1 MTGCQSVVSKT
12 LVKSHLAPA
21 LLHCVLIIFRKME
34 SKIHQVRVTNRKLS
48 RSAIVPATTF
58 VEFKRKLVTELC
70 MSGWFSVKVYK
81 AESFEVR
88 KIY

>member
-1 MTGCQSVVSKT
+1 MW
-12 LVKSHLAPA
+12 
-21 LLHCVLIIFRKME
+21 IIFRKME
-34 SKIHQVRVTNRKLS
+34 SKTHQVRVTNRKLS

-58 VEFKRKLVTELC
+58 VEFKRKIVTELC

-88 KIY
+88 EISK